1 MASEK
6 FKDEWSVELKEI
18 LLKFGH
24 PWCDRRIRELDI
36 IPDEFMAGLPEGE
49 KTNGEIIPEGREAD
63 NPAESTGDYPEKEV
77 AAPES
82 PAEQEQEDAFLDETE
97 IPQIPEEQTDNT
109 DAPGEKPET
118 DGE

>member
-1 MASEK
+1 MRLEAE
-6 FKDEWSVELKEI
+6 
-18 LLKFGH
+18 
-24 PWCDRRIRELDI
+24 RIRELDI

-49 KTNGEIIPEGREAD
+49 ESFGETVAEGSETD
-63 NPAESTGDYPEKEV
+63 NPAESTGDYPEEET

-109 DAPGEKPET
+109 DVPGEEPET